1 VIGLLASTAMMQ
13 TNSAAAAGNIVNK
26 ERFRGPIAQAQAT
39 ISEGSIK
46 TSALVTAFTNPS
58 RICVYMP
65 IVDTSADTLVSA
77 LYGCGPADQL
87 NINSGLNSAT
97 ISGTI
102 TLIDDITLTEEKTVT
117 VNADLTGTG
126 KVLTQNFGIHQVTQ
140 DFTFVTNAHGQ
151 FRPASG
157 SLTTQ
162 IQIQAT

>member
-1 VIGLLASTAMMQ
+1 M
-13 TNSAAAAGNIVNK
+13 
-26 ERFRGPIAQAQAT
+26 
-39 ISEGSIK
+39 
-46 TSALVTAFTNPS
+46 NPS

-65 IVDTSADTLVSA
+65 ITDSNTGELLSAF
-77 LYGCGPADQL
+77 YGCAPADQL

-97 ISGTI
+97 FSGTI

-126 KVLTQNFGIHQVTQ
+126 KALTQNFGIRQVTQ

-157 SLTTQ
+157 SLTITDTNTGD
-162 IQIQAT
+162 IIISTDDSNGIIGKSRSGTLEVIRG